1 MNFFSLLKRSLIYK
15 LKKKLNVDL
24 DGIKHSSL
32 DELFSHYGT
41 DKSEYSKD
49 KKNKTHG
56 FSKYYEKHLSFLKDK
71 KIKILEIGSFSG
83 ASAAAFSKYFLNSEI
98 YCLDINISNFKYYSK
113 KIHVFGFDSSNSKMV
128 TSFIKKINLKETF
141 KYFDIIIDDGSHKQ
155 SDQLKALNHFYQ
167 YLVDG
172 GFYVIEDYKFPD
184 YFKHL
189 NDVKDIKINELANYV
204 LEKKLFSSS
213 LVSSQVIDL
222 LINTSKNVYKYKGNT
237 DISDIVFLKKASF

>member
-1 MNFFSLLKRSLIYK
+1 MNFLSLFKRSLIYK
-15 LKKKLNVDL
+15 LKKKINVDL
-24 DGIKHSSL
+24 DGIKYSSL
-32 DELFSHYGT
+32 DELFSHYGS
-41 DKSEYSKD
+41 DKSEFSKD

-83 ASAAAFSKYFLNSEI
+83 ASAAAFSKYFSNCEI

-113 KIHVFGFDSSNSKMV
+113 KIHVFGFDSSNLKMV
-128 TSFIKKINLKETF
+128 TNFIKKIYLKETF
-141 KYFDIIIDDGSHKQ
+141 KYFDIIIDDGSHKL

-172 GFYVIEDYKFPD
+172 GFYIIEDYKFPD

-189 NDVKDIKINELANYV
+189 NDVKDIKIAELADNV
-204 LEKKLFSSS
+204 LEKKIFSSS
-213 LVSSQVIDL
+213 LVSSQSIDL
-222 LINTSKNVYKYKGNT
+222 LLNTSRSVYKYKGNT
-237 DISDIVFLKKASF
+237 DISDIVFFEKN

>member
-1 MNFFSLLKRSLIYK
+1 MNFLSLFKRSLIYK
-15 LKKKLNVDL
+15 LKKKINVDL
-24 DGIKHSSL
+24 DGIKNLSL
-32 DELFSHYGT
+32 DELFSYYGT

-56 FSKYYEKHLSFLKDK
+56 FSKYYEKHLSFLKK
-71 KIKILEIGSFSG
+71 KNVKILEIGSFSG
-83 ASAAAFSKYFLNSEI
+83 ASAVAFSKYFSNCEI
-98 YCLDINISNFKYYSK
+98 YCLDINISNFIYYSK
-113 KIHVFGFDSSNSKMV
+113 KIHVFGFDSSNPKMV
-128 TSFIKKINLKETF
+128 SKFIKKLDLKETS

-189 NDVKDIKINELANYV
+189 NDVNDIKIDELADHV
-204 LEKKLFSSS
+204 LEKKTFLSS
-213 LVSSQVIDL
+213 LVSSQVINL
-222 LINTSKNVYKYKGNT
+222 LLDTNKNVYKYKGNT
-237 DISDIVFLKKASF
+237 DISDIVFFEKN